1 MENEKRRQGNPGKYQ
16 LFVSALEELFS
27 TDDWNAWVIACTD
40 EELLFMVNQKLDEK
54 DRILSRTF
62 RNYKK
67 GELPRSEGDYDY
79 LSMFDSSYKKALI
92 GQKLIVMQ
100 KLAGDSPG
108 AWQKWAWI
116 LERKFDEFNMT
127 RKEKVEVNDIG
138 RLVLRGRDGGDG
150 DGGDVL

>member
-16 LFVSALEELFS
+16 LFVSALKELFN
-27 TDDWNAWVIACTD
+27 TDDWNAWVIACSD
-40 EELLFMVNQKLDEK
+40 EELIFMVNQKLEEK
-54 DRILSRTF
+54 DRILDRTF

-67 GELPRSEGDYDY
+67 GELPQSDGDYDY
-79 LSMFDSSYKKALI
+79 LRMFDSSYKKALI
-92 GQKLIVMQ
+92 GQKLIIMQ
-100 KLAGDSPG
+100 NLAGDSPG

-127 RKEKVEVNDIG
+127 RKEKVEVNDLG
-138 RLVLRGRDGGDG
+138 RLVLRGRDSGDG

>member
-1 MENEKRRQGNPGKYQ
+1 MEKEKRRQGNPGKYQ
-16 LFVSALEELFS
+16 LFVSALEELFN
-27 TDDWNAWVIACTD
+27 TDDWNAWVIACSD
-40 EELLFMVNQKLDEK
+40 EELIFMVNQKLEEK
-54 DRILSRTF
+54 DRILDRTF

-67 GELPRSEGDYDY
+67 GELPKSEGDYEY
-79 LSMFDSSYKKALI
+79 LRMFDSSYKRALI
-92 GQKLIVMQ
+92 GQKMIVMQ
-100 KLAGDSPG
+100 NLAGDSPG

-138 RLVLRGRDGGDG
+138 RLVLRGRDSGDG